1 MKILKSHNYVFM
13 QNCNNSYKSVFKL
26 KIFLLILLFLVF
38 INNIV
43 YSQNYWIKNP
53 SPTSLILTEVYFLN
67 NNTGWI
73 AGDSG
78 AVFRTTDQGLNWI
91 KQSTYVDN
99 YILSIFFINENTGW
113 AVSWDVFPD
122 SGSFFGTIMLR
133 TTNGG

>member
-1 MKILKSHNYVFM
+1 MKILKSHNSVFM

-26 KIFLLILLFLVF
+26 KIFYLILLFLIF

-53 SPTSLILTEVYFLN
+53 SPTSLILTEVYFIN

-91 KQSTYVDN
+91 VLRFQSFSEICLLPGSDDW
-99 YILSIFFINENTGW
+99 ICRRC
-113 AVSWDVFPD
+113 
-122 SGSFFGTIMLR
+122 SGRSF
-133 TTNGG
+133 